1 MNFGLIN
8 GSKQLQ
14 CFVRWY
20 YLYSSEVLIA
30 QFVFAEKLKAVADQ
44 QKDENSNSV
53 KVEECSE
60 EEEEEDDEE
69 EDDDDEEEEEEEEE
83 SESEEEGVMLAGR
96 LAVDPQVVKA
106 VTDQEVPN
114 LMLRSV

>member
-1 MNFGLIN
+1 MKTTNYN
-8 GSKQLQ
+8 
-14 CFVRWY
+14 V
-20 YLYSSEVLIA
+20 LYSDLIA
-30 QFVFAEKLKAVADQ
+30 HFVLAEKLKAVADQ

-114 LMLRSV
+114 LMLRSVDKR